1 MSPVIPLPSRARS
14 LLRRGGNLLHR
25 LAAGGPP
32 VSPPGANRLY
42 YSTWS
47 WVALANGEGGEY
59 VEVDPCHPIYR
70 RPPETGTPGVH
81 WKFLS
86 EFHRVSP
93 ATFVASVPEG
103 RVWGRCGAVLTAS
116 GHLLADVSV
125 ELGGAPEHHSVF
137 RGEPGEPRREDGAVV
152 VLTAAGGETYFH
164 WLFDVLPRLDLLRRS
179 GVPLDGAERY
189 LVNSLR
195 MPFQRES
202 LERLGIPPS
211 RVLESEKVPDLRAGR
226 LVVPSLPGMS
236 GNPTRRACEFLR
248 TAFLQGR
255 EDGRD
260 ARPRRVYVSRA
271 RARGRRIV
279 NEGEVLAVLGR
290 FGFET
295 VELESLSFAQQVELF
310 ASADQVVA
318 PHGAGLSN
326 LVFCGPRTKVL
337 ELFSPSYVNVCYWAL
352 SDLVGAE
359 YRYLLGEGEPPPDF
373 VDPHLVGED
382 LRVDPEKLAGA
393 LAEMGARP

>member
-1 MSPVIPLPSRARS
+1 MIPLPDRVRS
-14 LLRRGGNLLHR
+14 VLRRGGNLLHR
-25 LAAGGPP
+25 LAAGGRP

-47 WVALANGEGGEY
+47 WIALANGERGEY

-70 RPPETGTPGVH
+70 RPPGAASPGVH

-103 RVWGRCGAVLTAS
+103 RVWGPCGAVLTAS

-137 RGEPGEPRREDGAVV
+137 RTQPGEPRREKGTVV

-179 GVPLDGAERY
+179 GALLDGAERY

-195 MPFQRES
+195 APFQGKS
-202 LERLGIPPS
+202 LERLGIPLS
-211 RVLESEKVPDLRAGR
+211 RVLESDRVPDLRADR
-226 LVVPSLPGMS
+226 LLVPSLPGVT

-248 TAFLQGR
+248 ATFLAGR
-255 EDGRD
+255 EEGRE
-260 ARPRRVYVSRA
+260 APPRRIYVSRA
-271 RARGRRIV
+271 RAGGRRIV
-279 NEGEVLAVLGR
+279 NEGEVLAVLGS
-290 FGFET
+290 FGFEP
-295 VELESLSFAQQVELF
+295 VELESLTVAEQAELF
-310 ASADQVVA
+310 ASADRIVA

-326 LVFCGPRTKVL
+326 LVFCRPGTKVL
-337 ELFSPSYVNVCYWAL
+337 ELFSPNYVNVCYWAL
-352 SDLVGAE
+352 SELVGAE
-359 YRYLLGEGEPPPDF
+359 YRYLLGEGEPPPAF
-373 VDPHLVGED
+373 VDPHLVNED
-382 LRVDPEKLAGA
+382 LRVDPERLAGA